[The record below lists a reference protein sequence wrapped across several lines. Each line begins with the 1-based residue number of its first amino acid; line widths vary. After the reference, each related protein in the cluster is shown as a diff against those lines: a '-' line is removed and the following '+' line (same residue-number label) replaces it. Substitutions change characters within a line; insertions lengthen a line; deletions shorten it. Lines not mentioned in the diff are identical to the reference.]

1 MERKV
6 KYNYEFRLRCVEEV
20 LIDHHSVNSVAIA
33 NGIAKS
39 SLKHWISFYQEY
51 GNSGLL
57 PKGNRNYS
65 PDFKVKVIQSIEK
78 EFLSLSEACLKFNIP
93 SMSVITRWQ
102 RKYSKESILGL
113 ENKPKGRPKSMKF
126 KRAAKKS
133 SKPLTRE
140 EELLLEIES
149 LKCEN
154 ELLKKFNALIQSKKS
169 QAQTKP
175 RP

>member
-6 KYNYEFRLRCVEEV
+6 KYNYEFKLRCVEEV
-20 LIDHHSVNSVAIA
+20 LKDHHSINSVAIT
-33 NGIAKS
+33 NDIGKT
-39 SLKHWISFYQEY
+39 SLGKWISFYQKY
-51 GNSGLL
+51 GNAGLL
-57 PKGNRNYS
+57 SRKNQNYS
-65 PDFKVKVIQSIEK
+65 PDFKFKVLQAVEEES
-78 EFLSLSEACLKFNIP
+78 LSLAEACLKFNIS
-93 SMSVITRWQ
+93 SMSVINNWQ
-102 RKYSKESILGL
+102 RKYSKENILGL

-133 SKPLTRE
+133 NKPLTRE

-154 ELLKKFNALIQSKKS
+154 ELLKKFNALIQPKKL
-169 QAQTKP
+169 QAPKKP